1 MTALVRLRLQL
12 VAAALVSATACKDPV
27 DPVAP
32 RAPAPS
38 ASLENAVAVT
48 TTAELLAA
56 LAPENAGRR
65 ILLRPG
71 TYDLD
76 RPITVPDGDTLE
88 GEGRMLS
95 NDAGLPGGFGSGA
108 HTTLR
113 MTANVPGDV
122 LTLGNGVVLR
132 GLEIVDLVGRSGNV
146 VAVYSRAAHDSVAAA
161 ILESEIVNANAGFYG
176 LYVQTR
182 NPNLGNDPAPH
193 EGAVITVRMAR
204 SLLTSSV
211 GGRGVFAFNFAAE
224 AKVALALTDNVLGGI
239 TANGGVSLPDEVHD
253 SQVQIESH
261 DNLYRNEASNPCAAP
276 VIGWNLTGGSGAPIP
291 VPASGTARN
300 TLRMQSVGDRIE
312 HFTTAVLASGSR
324 RYFAAPLAGVSTD
337 DTLELELLSATLATP
352 SCGSAQVVRDLDLKG
367 AYSASDVLAP
377 GDANTLR
384 AVIRGV
390 TGSGARLNLYA
401 DAGGASAPLP
411 ASNQGTGNR
420 LVIVGSPQAFA
431 RTNRQIDPAPAPEF
445 FTSENRQ

>member
-1 MTALVRLRLQL
+1 MTTASRFRLRLI
-12 VAAALVSATACKDPV
+12 AAALVAATACSDSV

-32 RAPAPS
+32 RVPAAS

-65 ILLRPG
+65 IVLRPG

-76 RPITVPDGDTLE
+76 HPIIVPDGDTLE
-88 GEGRMLS
+88 GTGRMVS
-95 NDAGLPGGFGSGA
+95 NDAGLPSGFGTGA
-108 HTTLR
+108 HATLR

-122 LTLGNGVVLR
+122 LTLGNGVTIR
-132 GLEIVDLVGRSGNV
+132 NLEIVDLVGRSGNV
-146 VAVYSRAAHDSVAAA
+146 VAVYSRAAHDSVSAS
-161 ILESEIVNANAGFYG
+161 IVESEIVNANAGFYG

-182 NPNLGNDPAPH
+182 NLNLGNDPAPH

-211 GGRGVFAFNFAAE
+211 GGRGVFAFNFAPA
-224 AKVALALTDNVLGGI
+224 AKVAVALTGNVLGGI

-261 DNLYRNEASNPCAAP
+261 GNLYRNEVSDPCAAP
-276 VIGWNLTGGSGAPIP
+276 VVGWNLTGGSGAPVPIP
-291 VPASGTARN
+291 AAGTARN
-300 TLRMQSVGDRIE
+300 TLLMQSVGDRIE
-312 HFTTAVLASGSR
+312 DFTTAIQADASR
-324 RYFAAPLAGVSTD
+324 RYFGAPLAGESTD
-337 DTLELELLSATLATP
+337 DTIDLELINATLATP
-352 SCGSAQVVRDLDLKG
+352 PCGAAQVVRDLDLKG

-377 GDANTLR
+377 GNGNVLR
-384 AVIRGV
+384 AVIRSV
-390 TGSGARLNLYA
+390 TGSGPRANLYA

-411 ASNQGTGNR
+411 ASDQGTGNR
-420 LVIVGSPQAFA
+420 LEIVGSPVAFA
-431 RTNRQIDPAPAPEF
+431 HTNRQIDPAPSPQF
-445 FTSENRQ
+445 FTSGSR